1 MIATNSV
8 ILAEPQALAR
18 SSIVDGVGRTLVCH
32 CPLVVDA
39 LSNQRTTRALELA
52 RCFVEAADFLRCKQN
67 AWVLPFRLAQGRMK
81 TIWVMSSKIRPFA
94 SLRVTRVIDRSLSE
108 SSQFLCA
115 PLTDSRTVSRHNLN
129 LSFRMTKLKGD
140 WLRAEG

>member
-1 MIATNSV
+1 MAWVVT
-8 ILAEPQALAR
+8 LA
-18 SSIVDGVGRTLVCH
+18 CH

-39 LSNQRTTRALELA
+39 LSNQRTTRAPELA
-52 RCFVEAADFLRCKQN
+52 QGFLKAAIRRCKQN

-94 SLRVTRVIDRSLSE
+94 SLRVTRLIDRSRSE
-108 SSQFLCA
+108 SSQFRCA